1 MKKKLFKYK
10 IVTGLVYLYGFIM
23 LFVFGFST
31 FDTYNIFQSQS
42 LITPGVYFISAF
54 LGLLFVLSLV
64 SLLMVAIKS
73 KISIIVLNIFYG
85 FNILLFLGGL
95 FINEFNAEKGMLL
108 SDRLII
114 LGLSFIPIILIFIIN
129 KFKSIEIQ
137 YENIDSIGT
146 QND

>member
-42 LITPGVYFISAF
+42 SITPGVYFISAF